1 MVGIWK
7 AGLLCLA
14 AVAGMA
20 GVRGAEAQTIYPIDR
35 AEILAGSRFDLKVE
49 FPGVVAQDKLRVTIN
64 GRDVQS
70 VLGRA
75 PEFIEREDGKAASS
89 VLLRD
94 ASLATP
100 GVYTAAATD
109 GTQTASVTWQVY
121 AGSGRQARN
130 VILFVGDGMTVA
142 NVTAARILSRGIR
155 EGRYDGRLTI
165 DNFPAMAT
173 IGTSGVDSIATD
185 SANSAAAYNTGH
197 KSAVNALNVYPS
209 RAADTLAHPRV
220 ETLSSIV
227 QRSRG
232 MSVGVVTN
240 TEIQDA
246 TPAAVFAH
254 TRRRSDYIPITDQML
269 DSGVDVLMGGGSASL
284 LPRSVAGSRR
294 SDERNVLD
302 SFRQQG
308 YAFAE
313 TAGGLAEIAAKPET
327 RRLLGLF
334 NLGNM
339 DGALERRQLHRGTTQ
354 RFPEQPDLT
363 EQVRAALQVLSRN
376 PAGFYLMVE
385 SGLIDKANHPLDWE
399 RAVFDTIM
407 LDNAV
412 KVARDWAAERNDTL
426 IVVVPD
432 HTHGMSIMGTVD
444 DNKPGPLMR
453 DKVGVYQDAGFPN
466 YPPPDADHYP
476 TRIDVSRR
484 LAVFYSATPD
494 YCETFRPSL
503 DGQRVPAV
511 KKGDIYVANEKLCEQ
526 PGAQRR
532 EGVLPRTADTGVHA
546 VDDGILRAWGPGSE
560 RFHGFVDNTYVFR
573 GMAEALGLG
582 Q

>member
-1 MVGIWK
+1 MRRS
-7 AGLLCLA
+7 LLA
-14 AVAGMA
+14 AFSLAA
-20 GVRGAEAQTIYPIDR
+20 LFAAQSASAQTIYPVDR
-35 AEILAGSRFDLKVE
+35 AEILAGTRFDLKVE
-49 FPGVVAQDKLRVTIN
+49 FPGVIARDRASVTVN
-64 GRDVQS
+64 GRPIAEVF
-70 VLGRA
+70 GRE
-75 PEFIEREDGKAASS
+75 PEFIEREDGQPASS
-89 VLLRD
+89 IMLRD
-94 ASLATP
+94 ATLPAP
-100 GVYTAAATD
+100 GVYTITATD
-109 GTQTASVTWQVY
+109 GEHTASVGWQVY
-121 AGSGRQARN
+121 AGGQRQARN

-142 NVTAARILSRGIR
+142 NVTAARILSRGITQ
-155 EGRYDGRLTI
+155 GRYNSRLTI
-165 DNFPAMAT
+165 DDFPQMAT

-197 KSAVNALNVYPS
+197 KSGVNALNVYPS
-209 RAADTLAHPRV
+209 RARNTLEHPRV
-220 ETLSSIV
+220 ETLAAYV
-227 QRSRG
+227 QRTRG

-269 DSGVDVLMGGGSASL
+269 ASGVDVLLGGGSASF
-284 LPRSVAGSRR
+284 LPQGVPGSRR
-294 SDERNVLD
+294 RDQRNMID
-302 SFRQQG
+302 AFRQQG

-313 TAGGLAEIAAKPET
+313 DAGSLSEAAAQSGT

-339 DGALERRQLHRGTTQ
+339 DGALDRFYLRRGTVE
-354 RFPEQPDLT
+354 RFPNQPDLT
-363 EQVRAALQVLSRN
+363 EQVRAALQVLERN

-385 SGLIDKANHPLDWE
+385 SGTVDKANHPLDWE
-399 RAVFDTIM
+399 RAAYDTIM

-412 KVARDWAAERNDTL
+412 RVAQDWARDRNDTM

-432 HTHGMSIMGTVD
+432 HTHGMAIIGTVD
-444 DNKPGPLMR
+444 DNRPGEQMR
-453 DKVGVYQDAGFPN
+453 DRVGVYADAGFPN
-466 YPPPDADHYP
+466 YPPADARGYP
-476 TRIDVSRR
+476 PSVDVSRR
-484 LAVFYSATPD
+484 LAVFYAAFPD

-511 KKGDIYVANEKLCEQ
+511 RQGNVYVANEAFCNQ

-532 EGVLPRTADTGVHA
+532 VGNLPRTDGTGVHS

-560 RFHGFVDNTYVFR
+560 RFRGFVDNTYVFR